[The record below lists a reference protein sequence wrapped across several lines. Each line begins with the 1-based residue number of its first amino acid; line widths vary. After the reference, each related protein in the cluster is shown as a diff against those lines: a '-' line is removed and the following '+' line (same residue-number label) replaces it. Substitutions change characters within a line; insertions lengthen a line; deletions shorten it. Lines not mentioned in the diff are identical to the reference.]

1 MKINWIVRFKNPVWV
16 IALVGSLF
24 LIAQSVLYVFGIEWD
39 YNELM
44 NRLITVITSIFA
56 LIGIIQDP
64 TTAKLKDSERAQK
77 YIEPRKDEE

>member
-1 MKINWIVRFKNPVWV
+1 MGDRSSWR
-16 IALVGSLF
+16 SF

-39 YNELM
+39 YNELL

-64 TTAKLKDSERAQK
+64 TTAKIKDSERAQK
-77 YIEPRKDEE
+77 YNEPGKDE

>member
-1 MKINWIVRFKNPVWV
+1 MKINWIVRFKNPIWV
-16 IALVGSLF
+16 IALIGGLF
-24 LIAQSVLYVFGIEWD
+24 LIVQSVLYVFGVEWD

-77 YIEPRKDEE
+77 YIEPGKDE

>member
-1 MKINWIVRFKNPVWV
+1 MKINWIVRFKNLVWV
-16 IALVGSLF
+16 IALVGGLF

-39 YNELM
+39 YNELL

-64 TTAKLKDSERAQK
+64 TTAKIKDSERAQK
-77 YIEPRKDEE
+77 YNEPGKDE

>member
-16 IALVGSLF
+16 IAFIGGIF
-24 LIAQSVLYVFGIEWD
+24 LIAQSVLYVFGVEWD

-77 YIEPRKDEE
+77 YIEPRKDE

>member
-1 MKINWIVRFKNPVWV
+1 
-16 IALVGSLF
+16 LVGGLF

-39 YNELM
+39 YNELL

-64 TTAKLKDSERAQK
+64 TTAKIKDSERAQK
-77 YIEPRKDEE
+77 YNEPGKDE